1 MKAARRVPQSEAKE
15 QTREEETEALPVE
28 AAKSAPVSEGHERAA
43 GADDG
48 GESGLEQ
55 QYAVHGATES
65 GRSEELRESLQA
77 EAVPPAP
84 EPGGTRTD
92 DQPIARKE
100 RERMA
105 EENEAARQDTESAA
119 SAPAA
124 EVPVTEQPVG
134 SKPVPVTTQYVIT
147 VDNETGIATKV
158 ERIDEETADRREIS
172 ADEYAAMYSYSA
184 GMSSPE
190 LASFMSFSA
199 PGASFGYDP
208 LREAYYRGV
217 ADYLQALT
225 RLG

>member
-1 MKAARRVPQSEAKE
+1 MDQNRRRSQTWKTKVKAARRVPQSEAKE

-48 GESGLEQ
+48 GESG
-55 QYAVHGATES
+55 
-65 GRSEELRESLQA
+65 RSEELRESLQA

-105 EENEAARQDTESAA
+105 EENEAARQETASAA

-217 ADYLQALT
+217 ADYL
-225 RLG
+225 